1 MTICKFRFLLAL
13 CAALAVPM
21 SANCESAGQGPIEL
35 IVPEQELR
43 SLAVPGTPSPMPG
56 AQADSASAG
65 ALLQTAKEANLRKL
79 PTTRSDLL
87 ERVVKGAKVE
97 VISTSDVSGEAWAFV
112 RIRKSGRE
120 GYMLMSLLE
129 PLPTPSPTPTA
140 TPVPTPSPTPSPTP
154 EITPSPVPGTL
165 AGETV
170 YDEPAL
176 ARTSVRANL
185 RKKPEGAKVG
195 ELKANALLH
204 VTGEILEGGDLWLHI
219 ETEDGKKGYLL
230 AELTRQI
237 RPAVLI
243 PVSEEEVRER
253 FPVVGFDPIATVK
266 AMEPFSYTDEELAQ
280 YTTLREGDRSD
291 AVLALRRRLYALGYY
306 AKPNENTLYTES
318 TAEVVGFFQ
327 ADVGLPVTGEADPH
341 TQAMLFDE
349 RTPAR
354 EGSPQEV
361 VYLSNRADAPLFIQQ
376 AEVTSYSFYGSIQL
390 SLENRSGS
398 KLTRFGLKIIPYMS
412 DGTPADMADTFE
424 EEIEREYAIKG
435 LSIGAG
441 DTYSDFATNDLEE
454 DGIWPHHFQVSR
466 KIYFTGAQ
474 LAVCWYR
481 AGGRNVCIDDDQ
493 MIFIEAGAGAGES
506 YMRTLPIEVSDIER
520 EEAAKWEM
528 GIVTR
533 YVLPAYQAYYTLP
546 QGAWIKSVEDD
557 SPAQDA
563 GLEPG
568 DVIAGIGDITILGDA
583 TLRKARAAI
592 APGETATVWF
602 WRDGQYY
609 TTELLR
615 PEETEEEE

>member
-1 MTICKFRFLLAL
+1 MTIRKFCLLLAL
-13 CAALAVPM
+13 CAALAMPASTV
-21 SANCESAGQGPIEL
+21 CEGPIEL
-35 IVPEQELR
+35 IIPEQEVR
-43 SLAVPGTPSPMPG
+43 SPAIPGVPSPTPQ
-56 AQADSASAG
+56 AQETPAPASAQG
-65 ALLQTAKEANLRKL
+65 VMQTAKEANLRKL
-79 PTTRSDLL
+79 PTTRSELL
-87 ERVVKGAKVE
+87 ERVAKGARVE
-97 VISTSDVSGEAWAFV
+97 VISTSEVSGETWAFV

-120 GYMLMSLLE
+120 GYMLLSLLE

-154 EITPSPVPGTL
+154 EVTPSPVPGTL
-165 AGETV
+165 PGETV
-170 YDEPAL
+170 LEEPTL
-176 ARTSVRANL
+176 ARTTVRANL
-185 RKKPEGAKVG
+185 RKKPEGAKVS
-195 ELKANALLH
+195 ELKANTLLH

-219 ETEDGKKGYLL
+219 KTEDGQSGYIL

-237 RPAVLI
+237 QPAVLI
-243 PVSEEEVRER
+243 PVSEAEVRER
-253 FPVVGFDPIATVK
+253 FPIVGFDPIETVK
-266 AMEPFSYTDEELAQ
+266 AMEPFSYTEEELAQ

-291 AVLALRRRLYALGYY
+291 AVLALRKRLYALGYY

-318 TAEVVGFFQ
+318 TADVISRFQ
-327 ADVGLPVTGEADPH
+327 KDVGLPVTGEADPH

-390 SLENRSGS
+390 SLQNRSGS

-424 EEIEREYAIKG
+424 EEIEREYSIKG
-435 LSIGAG
+435 LSIGVG

-481 AGGRNVCIDDDQ
+481 AGGRNVYVDDDQ
-493 MIFIEAGAGAGES
+493 MIFIEAGKGAGES
-506 YMRTLPIEVSDIER
+506 FMHTLPIEISDAER

-528 GIVTR
+528 GFVTR
-533 YVLPAYQAYYTLP
+533 YVLPAYQAYYALP
-546 QGAWIKSVEDD
+546 QGAWIKSVEDG

-583 TLRKARAAI
+583 TLRKARASI
-592 APGETATVWF
+592 APGQAATVWF

-615 PEETEEEE
+615 PEEMEEE